1 MKKENTTNT
10 KIFIRP
16 AGAFPQ
22 TPEGWKQ
29 YQSQFKMIESVYD
42 KWGKQEER
50 KAKNEAKRN
59 KS

>member
-1 MKKENTTNT
+1 MERK
-10 KIFIRP
+10 FIRP

-29 YQSQFKMIESVYD
+29 YKSQFKMIESVYD

>member
-1 MKKENTTNT
+1 MESK
-10 KIFIRP
+10 FIRP

-22 TPEGWKQ
+22 TPAGWKQ
-29 YQSQFKMIESVYD
+29 YKSQFKMIESVYD

>member
-1 MKKENTTNT
+1 MERK
-10 KIFIRP
+10 FIKP

-29 YQSQFKMIESVYD
+29 YKSQFKMIESQYK

-50 KAKNEAKRN
+50 AKNAKRN